1 MALMDI
7 DAVEWWSFELVRE
20 ALVDA
25 VVLWQ
30 RSPKAGHA
38 PMRSCWP
45 VDLMV
50 RSFERD
56 GDYDARGG
64 LDSASEVTVRPLP
77 LSRGEVDQRD
87 RVSGW
92 MMLVPVEADR
102 RLLGVCLE
110 FHARGYT
117 QLPWAKIMRELGV
130 KRGKD
135 GLAKRYRASLRA
147 IAEGL
152 NAAEMRGLNVSRGS
166 M

>member
-1 MALMDI
+1 MAMMDI
-7 DAVEWWSFELVRE
+7 DAVEWWTFDLVRE
-20 ALVDA
+20 ALVEA
-25 VVLWQ
+25 VELWQ
-30 RSPKAGHA
+30 RSPRAGHA

-50 RSFERD
+50 GEG

-64 LDSASEVTVRPLP
+64 LDSAVEVVPRPLP
-77 LSRGEVDQRD
+77 LSRAEVDQRD

-92 MMLVPVEADR
+92 LMLVPAEADR
-102 RLLGVCLE
+102 RLLGVCLS

-117 QLPWAKIMRELGV
+117 ALPWSRIMLALGV
-130 KRGKD
+130 SRGKD
-135 GLAKRYRASLRA
+135 GLAKRYRAALRA

-152 NAAEMRGLNVSRGS
+152 NSAEFRGSSVSRGS